1 MKKGRGILA
10 KRRTAFSRSALV
22 KLLSRTLCA
31 ILLLAMSAGFV
42 QGELANDKMDYTGY
56 AEMVDILE
64 DLEVA
69 HPDIVTLKT
78 IGHSKNIPFSG
89 QTTDHDIYALRVG
102 PTGEPDLQDGGDGI
116 PSILFVGGI
125 HGREWLATESLVELA
140 RELVEKA
147 QNPGSTEYALLR
159 RVAVWIIPMVNA
171 AGRLIDDL
179 NLGDPYLYYTGLGN
193 TQFGWRHS
201 ADYRGCQSAV
211 DINRNFSTGW
221 GTARPAG
228 CGWDR
233 HFEGLAEFSNQETA
247 ALRQFVQN
255 HWICMAVDVHTCSQ
269 SIWNTWGTGDTAGVK
284 MKQRAVEYWRRG
296 LRTLAERI
304 YDPPDPGASLWRRIV
319 HALTVND
326 FVDRFELD
334 SGTTMGTGGGQFT
347 AWLQAEQHVQSFMIE
362 LPPNNV
368 RPQTDYYTSEF
379 RYRGYDSSN
388 AFLPS
393 SSRVTSL
400 IRYSFFPLAKY
411 LLGQADAPGS
421 ATQTGTVP
429 DDGSAYAF
437 DTDDPNG
444 SPRRD
449 FGILAAKIGRDD
461 PGAPGE
467 LVSLPADLRFQ
478 LQDTSSFWYVALP
491 AYDWLYP
498 DDDYTLY
505 YWVQNYSRSAM
516 SRRCTVTLEL
526 KSRPWDS
533 GAAWTTDALESRR
546 FSLRKREK
554 VMDRFDF
561 EVEED
566 RAYELSVRV
575 RRGWGRTRLDQFR
588 PNDEK
593 VFKFTTRWMLPEI

>member
-1 MKKGRGILA
+1 
-10 KRRTAFSRSALV
+10 
-22 KLLSRTLCA
+22 
-31 ILLLAMSAGFV
+31 
-42 QGELANDKMDYTGY
+42 
-56 AEMVDILE
+56 
-64 DLEVA
+64 
-69 HPDIVTLKT
+69 
-78 IGHSKNIPFSG
+78 
-89 QTTDHDIYALRVG
+89 
-102 PTGEPDLQDGGDGI
+102 
-116 PSILFVGGI
+116 
-125 HGREWLATESLVELA
+125 
-140 RELVEKA
+140 
-147 QNPGSTEYALLR
+147 
-159 RVAVWIIPMVNA
+159 
-171 AGRLIDDL
+171 
-179 NLGDPYLYYTGLGN
+179 
-193 TQFGWRHS
+193 
-201 ADYRGCQSAV
+201 V

-233 HFEGLAEFSNQETA
+233 HFEGLAEFSNHETA
-247 ALRQFVQN
+247 ALREFVQN

-269 SIWNTWGTGDTAGVK
+269 LIWNTWGTGDTAGVK

-296 LRTLAERI
+296 LRNLAERL
-304 YDPPDPGASLWRRIV
+304 YDPPDPGAPLWRRIV

-362 LPPNNV
+362 LPPNNE

-379 RYRGYDSSN
+379 RYQGTDSSN
-388 AFLPS
+388 AFHPS

-411 LLGQADAPGS
+411 LIGQADAPGS

-429 DDGSAYAF
+429 DDGAAQAF
-437 DTDDPNG
+437 DTDDPGG

-467 LVSLPADLRFQ
+467 LVSQPAELRFQ
-478 LQDTSSFWYVALP
+478 LDHPSSFWYVALT

-498 DDDYTLY
+498 ADDYTLY
-505 YWVQNYSRSAM
+505 YWVQNYSRSAI
-516 SRRCTVTLEL
+516 SRRCTVMLEL

-533 GAAWTTDALESRR
+533 DDDADWTTDVLESRR
-546 FSLRKREK
+546 FSLGKREK
-554 VMDRFDF
+554 IMDGFDF
-561 EVEED
+561 AVEGD
-566 RAYELSVRV
+566 RAYELSMRV
-575 RRGWGRTRLDQFR
+575 RRGWGLLRSDQFS

-593 VFKFTTRWMLPEI
+593 VFRFTTRWMRPEHE